1 MKRSEIEAI
10 LNNAELDNATR
21 LDQIMSI
28 HGADANTW
36 NQDRANLT
44 KERDEARQA
53 GNAHSDYDQI
63 VAERDELRA
72 YRDEREMSDRFA
84 KVVSGAKFKN
94 TYTEKGV
101 MGDFVK
107 ALGDDQNK
115 GKTDEEIFGE
125 IVKGHEA
132 EYFEGRHQIIMPPPS
147 AKTPRS
153 DLQAYLDE
161 KYKDNP
167 WYKS

>member
-10 LNNAELDNATR
+10 LNNAELDNAAR

-44 KERDEARQA
+44 RERDEARQA

-63 VAERDELRA
+63 VKERDDLRA
-72 YRDEREMSDRFA
+72 YKAEREIGDRFTA
-84 KVVSGAKFKN
+84 VVSGAKFKN
-94 TYTEKGV
+94 SYTEKGV
-101 MGDFVK
+101 LGDFVK
-107 ALGDDQNK
+107 AIGDEKNK
-115 GKTDEEIFGE
+115 GKTDEDIFGE
-125 IVKGHEA
+125 IVKGHES
-132 EYFEGRHQIIMPPPS
+132 EYFEGRHQIMMPKPQPQQ
-147 AKTPRS
+147 PRS

>member
-10 LNNAELDNATR
+10 LNNAELDNAAR

-28 HGADANTW
+28 HGVDANTW

-44 KERDEARQA
+44 RERDEARQA
-53 GNAHSDYDQI
+53 GNAHSDYEQ
-63 VAERDELRA
+63 VVKERDELRA
-72 YRDEREMSDRFA
+72 YKAEREIGDRFTA
-84 KVVSGAKFKN
+84 VVSGAKFKN
-94 TYTEKGV
+94 AYTEKGV
-101 MGDFVK
+101 LGDFVN
-107 ALGDDQNK
+107 AIGDEKNK
-115 GKTDEEIFGE
+115 GRTDEDIFGE
-125 IVKGHEA
+125 IVKGHES
-132 EYFEGRHQIIMPPPS
+132 EYFEGRHQIMMPKPQS
-147 AKTPRS
+147 QQPRS